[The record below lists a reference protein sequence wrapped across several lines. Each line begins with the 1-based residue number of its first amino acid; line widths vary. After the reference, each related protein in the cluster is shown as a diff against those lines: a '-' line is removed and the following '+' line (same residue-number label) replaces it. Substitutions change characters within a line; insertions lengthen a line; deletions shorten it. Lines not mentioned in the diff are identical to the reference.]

1 VIAYSPLGSGLLTGT
16 MTRQRIAE
24 LPADDWRKNH
34 ADFREPEL
42 TRNLRLVSLL
52 RTIGKRHGRSPGEVA
67 IAWVLQ
73 NPAVTGA
80 IVGARRPGQIR
91 GLLGAAELIL
101 NPTEKAEIEAFF
113 TRAAA

>member
-1 VIAYSPLGSGLLTGT
+1 VIAYSPLGSGFLTGT

-42 TRNLRLVSLL
+42 THNLRLVSLL

-67 IAWVLQ
+67 IAWVLK
-73 NPAVTGA
+73 NPAISGA
-80 IVGARRPGQIR
+80 IVGARRPGQVR
-91 GLLGAAELIL
+91 GLSGAAEFLL
-101 NPTEKAEIEAFF
+101 NSTEIAEIEAFF
-113 TRAAA
+113 ARAAA